1 MATLGHKVSVQAHRA
16 TQVWSGR
23 SPDGL
28 TEADP
33 RGRLSR
39 KHRVCGGKPTNG
51 SNRRRRRR
59 HSDGECMEDR
69 GRGGGRN
76 LGRSLS
82 LSLSIS
88 PPLSRTKLFLNGA
101 AHAMMIAAAM
111 MMTTTTPTIPRR
123 ESLTL
128 LYGDGRADGSRR
140 ADELMCGSCHCQG

>member
-82 LSLSIS
+82 LSIS
-88 PPLSRTKLFLNGA
+88 PPSLSDEIVFKWSCARNDD
-101 AHAMMIAAAM
+101 
-111 MMTTTTPTIPRR
+111 RR
-123 ESLTL
+123 RNDDDDDDANDPEEGKFDFALWGWPSGWLPES
-128 LYGDGRADGSRR
+128 G
-140 ADELMCGSCHCQG
+140 